1 MPFFLSIELMIIWP
15 GNGIHNCNS
24 SWWSNTHFYEFE
36 FLNLT
41 STAQTAGAMH
51 SWFKLNIATGIW
63 EHELTDEGTPEQWSE
78 GVMTEVV
85 VFCEWK
91 NEVTEIIS
99 ATVTTRATSITW
111 NKEVVQFDIAAFWHE
126 VLSSRQRNHFFLN
139 GFFLESVWMT
149 ERCLQQGSQPGRKLF
164 SWVMLSVLIHVYLY
178 SLPPF
183 AQIIFRLWCCFS
195 LRVVRLKQ
203 SWKDTAD

>member
-1 MPFFLSIELMIIWP
+1 MIIWP

-126 VLSSRQRNHFFLN
+126 VLSSRQRNHYFFLIIFFLN
-139 GFFLESVWMT
+139 
-149 ERCLQQGSQPGRKLF
+149 
-164 SWVMLSVLIHVYLY
+164 LSEWLSDVCSKEVNLAENY
-178 SLPPF
+178 SLGWCWVCWYMSIFIHSPP
-183 AQIIFRLWCCFS
+183 LH
-195 LRVVRLKQ
+195 K
-203 SWKDTAD
+203 